1 MKYHKKQKP
10 PRFNEGASAFCGIGR
25 KSQSLSWPVF
35 TGVYKIFHIQNV
47 TNFHQNDPKN
57 RWKSF
62 PKNPFSPT
70 TIRFRERIIF

>member
-1 MKYHKKQKP
+1 MLNLQG
-10 PRFNEGASAFCGIGR
+10 FSLFGGGIGR
-25 KSQSLSWPVF
+25 KSQSLSRPVF

-47 TNFHQNDPKN
+47 TNFNQNDPKN